1 MPPVIGEDS
10 LLSQQQQPK
19 SANRFVYHLST
30 MGNVFKEIWAA
41 IVRSILDAIAHCNGT
56 KAIEEARLTREK
68 WEAELRAEDERMSA
82 ELTADDERL
91 DQERGELEESE
102 CEAAQEYAQALED
115 ARLAREAEE
124 KRLAEAA
131 AAEAEAVRIAAEIA
145 SAANKENATFD
156 GINPLNKKGRDDA
169 VVSKKLNKHWRKVPP
184 ASNLAPQTTTN
195 DQGCEFYWCGECK
208 YWTTTHLTVAH
219 VDAVHNKKKG
229 KKKNARKGG
238 LQQKNL
244 QSAYV

>member
-1 MPPVIGEDS
+1 MRLRLARTAFDQHQPQIG
-10 LLSQQQQPK
+10 
-19 SANRFVYHLST
+19 RTTFVHHLPT

-56 KAIEEARLTREK
+56 KAIEEARLKRDK

-82 ELTADDERL
+82 ELKADDERL

-102 CEAAQEYAQALED
+102 CEAAQEYAQALEEETRR
-115 ARLAREAEE
+115 AEAEE

-145 SAANKENATFD
+145 AAANKENATFD

-169 VVSKKLNKHWRKVPP
+169 VASKKLNKHWRKVPP

-195 DQGCEFYWCGECK
+195 DQGCEFYWCSECK